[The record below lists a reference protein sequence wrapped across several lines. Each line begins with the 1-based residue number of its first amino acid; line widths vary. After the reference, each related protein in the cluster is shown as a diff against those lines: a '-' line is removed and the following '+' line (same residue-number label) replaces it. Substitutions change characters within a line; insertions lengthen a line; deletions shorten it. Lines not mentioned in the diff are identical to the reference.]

1 MIKIIPLLFIP
12 LFFLIVYLGV
22 ENLTQKN
29 FENGINNISEGENFI
44 VKKND
49 NSSPSV
55 EILSENN
62 HKEQKKIEDEKK
74 NSGSTKSIVDEDS
87 KIKEKVQQSS
97 NVKKESKLKEIK
109 QKKNQEVDNFS
120 KVLIQFGAFSRKDYA
135 ENSKIEIEKK
145 IKEKFKEVT
154 LDIDFIKDKKLYK
167 LVYLAENKKLA
178 KSICKFSKNIKI
190 NCLIKSK

>member
-29 FENGINNISEGENFI
+29 FENGINNTSEEENFI
-44 VKKND
+44 LKKND

-55 EILSENN
+55 EISPENK
-62 HKEQKKIEDEKK
+62 HKEQKKIENEKK
-74 NSGSTKSIVDEDS
+74 NFGSTKSIVDEES
-87 KIKEKVQQSS
+87 KIKEKVQQSG

>member
-29 FENGINNISEGENFI
+29 FKNGINNIDEEENFI
-44 VKKND
+44 VKKKN

-55 EILSENN
+55 EISSENN
-62 HKEQKKIEDEKK
+62 RKEKKKIENEKN
-74 NSGSTKSIVDEDS
+74 NSGSTKSIADEDS
-87 KIKEKVQQSS
+87 KIKEKVQQSA
-97 NVKKESKLKEIK
+97 NVNKESKLKETK
-109 QKKNQEVDNFS
+109 QKKNQVVDNLS

-135 ENSKIEIEKK
+135 ENSKLEIEKK

-154 LDIDFIKDKKLYK
+154 LDIDFIEDKKLYK

>member
-74 NSGSTKSIVDEDS
+74 NSGSTKSIVDEES
-87 KIKEKVQQSS
+87 KIKEKVQQSGT
-97 NVKKESKLKEIK
+97 VKKESKLKEIK

-135 ENSKIEIEKK
+135 ENSKLEIEKK
-145 IKEKFKEVT
+145 IKDKFKEVT
-154 LDIDFIKDKKLYK
+154 LDIDFIEDKKLYK
-167 LVYLAENKKLA
+167 RVYLAENKKLA

>member
-49 NSSPSV
+49 DSSPSV

-74 NSGSTKSIVDEDS
+74 NSGSAKSIVDEES
-87 KIKEKVQQSS
+87 KIKEKVQQSG
-97 NVKKESKLKEIK
+97 NVKKESELKEIK

-135 ENSKIEIEKK
+135 ENSKLEIEKK

>member
-74 NSGSTKSIVDEDS
+74 NSGSTKSIVDEES
-87 KIKEKVQQSS
+87 KIIEKVQQSG

-120 KVLIQFGAFSRKDYA
+120 KILIQFGAFSRKDYA

-154 LDIDFIKDKKLYK
+154 LDIDFIEDKKLYK
-167 LVYLAENKKLA
+167 LVYLAENMKLA

>member
-29 FENGINNISEGENFI
+29 FENGINNISEEENFI

-74 NSGSTKSIVDEDS
+74 NSGSTKSIVDEES
-87 KIKEKVQQSS
+87 KIKEKVQQSG

>member
-29 FENGINNISEGENFI
+29 FENGINDTSEEENFI

-74 NSGSTKSIVDEDS
+74 NSGSTKSIVDEES
-87 KIKEKVQQSS
+87 KIKEKVQQSG

-120 KVLIQFGAFSRKDYA
+120 KILIQFGAFSRKDYA

-154 LDIDFIKDKKLYK
+154 LDIDFIEDKKLYK
-167 LVYLAENKKLA
+167 LVYLAENMKLA

>member
-12 LFFLIVYLGV
+12 LFFFIVYLGV

-29 FENGINNISEGENFI
+29 FENEITNISEEANFT

-49 NSSPSV
+49 NSSPSIEV
-55 EILSENN
+55 SSENN

-74 NSGSTKSIVDEDS
+74 NSGSTKSIVDEES
-87 KIKEKVQQSS
+87 KIKEKVQQSG
-97 NVKKESKLKEIK
+97 NVNKESKLKEIK
-109 QKKNQEVDNFS
+109 QNKNQEVDNFS

-135 ENSKIEIEKK
+135 ENSKLEIEKK

-154 LDIDFIKDKKLYK
+154 LDIDFIEDKKLYK

>member
-29 FENGINNISEGENFI
+29 FENEINDASEEENFI
-44 VKKND
+44 VNKND
-49 NSSPSV
+49 NSSS
-55 EILSENN
+55 IQISSENK
-62 HKEQKKIEDEKK
+62 HKEQKKIEDEKT
-74 NSGSTKSIVDEDS
+74 NFGSKKSIVDKDS
-87 KIKEKVQQSS
+87 KIKEKVQQSGT
-97 NVKKESKLKEIK
+97 VKKESKLKEIK

-154 LDIDFIKDKKLYK
+154 LDIDFIEDKKLYK
-167 LVYLAENKKLA
+167 LVYLAENIKLA

>member
-74 NSGSTKSIVDEDS
+74 NSGSTKSIVDEES
-87 KIKEKVQQSS
+87 KIKEKVQQSG

-120 KVLIQFGAFSRKDYA
+120 KILIQFGAFSRKDYA

-167 LVYLAENKKLA
+167 LVYLAKNKKLA

>member
-62 HKEQKKIEDEKK
+62 HKEQKQVKDEKK
-74 NSGSTKSIVDEDS
+74 NSGSTKSIVNEES
-87 KIKEKVQQSS
+87 KIKEIVQQSG

-145 IKEKFKEVT
+145 IKEKFNEIT

-178 KSICKFSKNIKI
+178 KSICMFSKNIKI

>member
-29 FENGINNISEGENFI
+29 FENGINNISQGENFI

-74 NSGSTKSIVDEDS
+74 NSGSTKSIVDEES
-87 KIKEKVQQSS
+87 KIKEKVQQSG

-145 IKEKFKEVT
+145 IKEKFKEVK

>member
-29 FENGINNISEGENFI
+29 FENGINNISEEENFI

-55 EILSENN
+55 EILSEDN

-74 NSGSTKSIVDEDS
+74 NSGSTKSIVDEES
-87 KIKEKVQQSS
+87 KIKEKVQQSG
-97 NVKKESKLKEIK
+97 NVKKESELKEIK

-145 IKEKFKEVT
+145 IKEKFKEIT

>member
-1 MIKIIPLLFIP
+1 
-12 LFFLIVYLGV
+12 
-22 ENLTQKN
+22 
-29 FENGINNISEGENFI
+29 
-44 VKKND
+44 
-49 NSSPSV
+49 
-55 EILSENN
+55 LSENN

-74 NSGSTKSIVDEDS
+74 NSGSAKSIVDEES
-87 KIKEKVQQSS
+87 KIKEKVQQSG

-145 IKEKFKEVT
+145 IKEKFKEVK

>member
-74 NSGSTKSIVDEDS
+74 NSGSAKSIVDEES
-87 KIKEKVQQSS
+87 KIKEKVQQSG

-109 QKKNQEVDNFS
+109 QKKNQKVDNFS

-154 LDIDFIKDKKLYK
+154 LDIDFIEDKKLYK
-167 LVYLAENKKLA
+167 LVYLAENIKLA

>member
-74 NSGSTKSIVDEDS
+74 NSGSAKSIVDEES
-87 KIKEKVQQSS
+87 KIKEKVQQSG
-97 NVKKESKLKEIK
+97 NVKKESELKEIK

>member
-74 NSGSTKSIVDEDS
+74 NSGSTKSIVDEES
-87 KIKEKVQQSS
+87 KIKEKVQQSG

-135 ENSKIEIEKK
+135 ENSKLEIEKK

>member
-1 MIKIIPLLFIP
+1 MLKIIPLLFIP

-74 NSGSTKSIVDEDS
+74 NSGSAKSIVDEES
-87 KIKEKVQQSS
+87 KIKEKVQQSG

-145 IKEKFKEVT
+145 IKEKFKEVK

>member
-29 FENGINNISEGENFI
+29 FENGINNISEEENFI

-74 NSGSTKSIVDEDS
+74 NSGSTKSIVDEES
-87 KIKEKVQQSS
+87 KIKEKVQQSG

-154 LDIDFIKDKKLYK
+154 LDIDFIEDKKLYK
-167 LVYLAENKKLA
+167 LVYLAENIKLA

>member
-29 FENGINNISEGENFI
+29 LENGINNISEGENFI

-62 HKEQKKIEDEKK
+62 HKEQKKIEDKKK
-74 NSGSTKSIVDEDS
+74 NSGSTKSIIDEES
-87 KIKEKVQQSS
+87 KIKEKVQQSG

>member
-74 NSGSTKSIVDEDS
+74 NSGSTKSIVEEES
-87 KIKEKVQQSS
+87 KIKEKVQQSG

-109 QKKNQEVDNFS
+109 QKKNLEVDNFS

-135 ENSKIEIEKK
+135 ENSRLEIEKK

>member
-1 MIKIIPLLFIP
+1 KKFYSEYILLS
-12 LFFLIVYLGV
+12 FLIVYLGV

-74 NSGSTKSIVDEDS
+74 NSGSAKSIVDEES
-87 KIKEKVQQSS
+87 KIKEKVQQSG

-145 IKEKFKEVT
+145 IKEKFKEVK

>member
-74 NSGSTKSIVDEDS
+74 NSGSTKSIVDEES
-87 KIKEKVQQSS
+87 KIKEKVQQSG

-120 KVLIQFGAFSRKDYA
+120 KILIQFGAFSRKDYA

-145 IKEKFKEVT
+145 IKEKFKEVK

-167 LVYLAENKKLA
+167 LVYLAKNKKLA

>member
-29 FENGINNISEGENFI
+29 FKNGINNIDEEENFI
-44 VKKND
+44 VKKKD

-74 NSGSTKSIVDEDS
+74 NSGSTKSIVDEES
-87 KIKEKVQQSS
+87 KIKEKVQQSGT
-97 NVKKESKLKEIK
+97 VKKESKLKEIK

-145 IKEKFKEVT
+145 IKEKFKEVK

>member
-74 NSGSTKSIVDEDS
+74 NSGSTKSIVDEES
-87 KIKEKVQQSS
+87 KIKEKVQQSG

>member
-29 FENGINNISEGENFI
+29 FENGINNIIEGENFI

-74 NSGSTKSIVDEDS
+74 NSGSTKSIVDEES
-87 KIKEKVQQSS
+87 KIKEKVQQSGT
-97 NVKKESKLKEIK
+97 VKKESKLKEIK

-145 IKEKFKEVT
+145 IKEKFKEVK

>member
-49 NSSPSV
+49 NSSLSA

-74 NSGSTKSIVDEDS
+74 NSGSTKSIVDEES
-87 KIKEKVQQSS
+87 KIKEKVQQSG
-97 NVKKESKLKEIK
+97 NVNKESKLKEIK
-109 QKKNQEVDNFS
+109 QKKIQEVNNFS

-135 ENSKIEIEKK
+135 ENSKLEIEKK
-145 IKEKFKEVT
+145 IKDKFKEVT

>member
-74 NSGSTKSIVDEDS
+74 NSGSAKSIVDEES
-87 KIKEKVQQSS
+87 KIKEKVQQSG

-154 LDIDFIKDKKLYK
+154 LDIDFIEDKKLYK
-167 LVYLAENKKLA
+167 LVYLAENIKLA

>member
-62 HKEQKKIEDEKK
+62 HKEQKKIEDEKT
-74 NSGSTKSIVDEDS
+74 NFGSTKSIVDKDS
-87 KIKEKVQQSS
+87 KIKEKVQQSGT
-97 NVKKESKLKEIK
+97 VKKESKLKEIK

-154 LDIDFIKDKKLYK
+154 LDINFIKDKKLYK

>member
-29 FENGINNISEGENFI
+29 FENGINNISEEENFI

-74 NSGSTKSIVDEDS
+74 NSGSAKSIVDEES
-87 KIKEKVQQSS
+87 KIKEKVQQSG

-145 IKEKFKEVT
+145 IKEKFKEVK

>member
-29 FENGINNISEGENFI
+29 FENGINDTSEEENFI

-74 NSGSTKSIVDEDS
+74 NSGSTKSIVDEES
-87 KIKEKVQQSS
+87 KIKEKVQQSG

-154 LDIDFIKDKKLYK
+154 LDIDFIEDKKLYK
-167 LVYLAENKKLA
+167 LVYLAENMKLA

>member
-74 NSGSTKSIVDEDS
+74 NSASTKSIVDEES
-87 KIKEKVQQSS
+87 KIKEKVQQSG

-145 IKEKFKEVT
+145 IKEKFKEVK

>member
-1 MIKIIPLLFIP
+1 MMKIIPLLFIP

-74 NSGSTKSIVDEDS
+74 NSGSAKSIVDEES
-87 KIKEKVQQSS
+87 KIKEKVQQSG

>member
-1 MIKIIPLLFIP
+1 
-12 LFFLIVYLGV
+12 LGV

-29 FENGINNISEGENFI
+29 FENEINNISEEENFT

-49 NSSPSV
+49 DSSPSIEV
-55 EILSENN
+55 SSENN

-74 NSGSTKSIVDEDS
+74 NSGSTKSIVDEES
-87 KIKEKVQQSS
+87 KIKEKVQQSG
-97 NVKKESKLKEIK
+97 NVNKESKLKEIK
-109 QKKNQEVDNFS
+109 QKKIQEVNNFS

-135 ENSKIEIEKK
+135 ENSKLEIEKK
-145 IKEKFKEVT
+145 IKDKFKEVT
-154 LDIDFIKDKKLYK
+154 LDIDFIEDKKLYK

>member
-74 NSGSTKSIVDEDS
+74 NSGSTKSIVDEES
-87 KIKEKVQQSS
+87 KIKEKVQQSG

-120 KVLIQFGAFSRKDYA
+120 KILIQFGAFSRKDYA

-154 LDIDFIKDKKLYK
+154 LDIDFIEDKKLYK
-167 LVYLAENKKLA
+167 LVYLAENMKLA

>member
-62 HKEQKKIEDEKK
+62 HKEQKKIEDKKK
-74 NSGSTKSIVDEDS
+74 NSGSTKSIIDEES
-87 KIKEKVQQSS
+87 KIKEKVQQSG

>member
-29 FENGINNISEGENFI
+29 FENGINNISEEENFT

-49 NSSPSV
+49 DSSPSIEV
-55 EILSENN
+55 SSENN

-74 NSGSTKSIVDEDS
+74 NSGSAKSIVDEES
-87 KIKEKVQQSS
+87 KIKEKVQQSG
-97 NVKKESKLKEIK
+97 NVNKESKLKEIK

-135 ENSKIEIEKK
+135 ENSKLEIEKK
-145 IKEKFKEVT
+145 IKEKFKEVK

>member
-1 MIKIIPLLFIP
+1 MIKIIPILFIP

-74 NSGSTKSIVDEDS
+74 NSGSTKSIVDEES
-87 KIKEKVQQSS
+87 KIKEKVQQSG

>member
-29 FENGINNISEGENFI
+29 FENGINNISEEENFI

-49 NSSPSV
+49 NSSLSV

-74 NSGSTKSIVDEDS
+74 NSGSTKSIVDEES
-87 KIKEKVQQSS
+87 KIKEKVQQSG
-97 NVKKESKLKEIK
+97 NVKKESELKEIK

-145 IKEKFKEVT
+145 IKEKFKEVK